1 MNGIKICNE
10 ITNNLDI
17 FCMKELLL
25 LLLVDGIAS
34 EDKMYNENR
43 FNNISVYSDIA
54 SKKNNRGL

>member
-1 MNGIKICNE
+1 MNKIKICNE

-54 SKKNNRGL
+54 SKKK